1 MGRPDPSMFQS
12 KQIDI
17 QMPMPW
23 PYAIAFFIVLVG
35 YLAFLALIVP
45 THISSYFLDDY
56 IYPGDDDIEFFLGAQ
71 VALFIAMLAIGQ
83 KADTTIRENIR
94 KIREESP
101 PRDAR
106 IRLDAGGV
114 ELESFWRGAT
124 VERPTSDDLGWV
136 FEPPGPESWENA
148 NSLFT
153 PDPDGIIQEHP
164 SVVGTPTPPD
174 FTTNGIL
181 VIMSTLPLMGVA
193 MTIPPLLAIDFE
205 TAFIFTPIL
214 FVVFTVVSLVVGK
227 RSRAAIEVPTQKVR
241 SIAIGDAEVIGQVRP
256 ITQPPTVVVDNDPS
270 KTAED
275 LVVWNWLYDVYIEET
290 YTNSKGERETRR
302 YWREIDSESGD
313 ETFVTHDGTG
323 GMIVEPRSFSRKGL
337 GQPIITWSCSN
348 SSYGQLR
355 KINLWRAVRTYG
367 SGRVL
372 EHRWR
377 LWGLSI
383 GDPCMIH
390 GSATT
395 LQLEATKKYG
405 ITKKDPP
412 NSRIALLGKDSEA
425 MKTKIW
431 RGSELTNVALAESAF
446 ETTVIPVIMTLFAT
460 TASIICYLAL

>member
-1 MGRPDPSMFQS
+1 MFQS

-56 IYPGDDDIEFFLGAQ
+56 IYPGHDDIEFFLGAQ

-124 VERPTSDDLGWV
+124 VDRPSTDDLGWV
-136 FEPPGPESWENA
+136 FEPPGPESWEGVD
-148 NSLFT
+148 SLFT

-205 TAFIFTPIL
+205 TAFIFMPVL
-214 FVVFTVVSLVVGK
+214 FAIFTVVSLVVGK

-275 LVVWNWLYDVYIEET
+275 LVVWNWLYDVEIEET
-290 YTNSKGERETRR
+290 YTNSEGERETRR
-302 YWREIDSESGD
+302 YWRDIDSESGD

-337 GQPIITWSCSN
+337 GQPIITWSCSH
-348 SSYGQLR
+348 SRYRQLR
-355 KINLWRAVRTYG
+355 KINLWKVEISYG

-372 EHRWR
+372 KHRWR

-395 LQLEATKKYG
+395 LQLEATEKYG

-412 NSRIALLGKDSEA
+412 NSRIALLGQDSEA

-431 RGSELTNVALAESAF
+431 RGTELTNVALAESAF
-446 ETTVIPVIMTLFAT
+446 ETAVIPVIMTLFAT

>member
-1 MGRPDPSMFQS
+1 M
-12 KQIDI
+12 
-17 QMPMPW
+17 
-23 PYAIAFFIVLVG
+23 
-35 YLAFLALIVP
+35 
-45 THISSYFLDDY
+45 
-56 IYPGDDDIEFFLGAQ
+56 
-71 VALFIAMLAIGQ
+71 
-83 KADTTIRENIR
+83 
-94 KIREESP
+94 
-101 PRDAR
+101 
-106 IRLDAGGV
+106 
-114 ELESFWRGAT
+114 
-124 VERPTSDDLGWV
+124 

-205 TAFIFTPIL
+205 TAFIFMPVL
-214 FVVFTVVSLVVGK
+214 FAIFTVVSLVVGK

-275 LVVWNWLYDVYIEET
+275 LVVWNWLYDVEIEET
-290 YTNSKGERETRR
+290 YINSKGERETRR

-337 GQPIITWSCSN
+337 GQPIITWSCSH
-348 SSYGQLR
+348 SSYSQLR

-372 EHRWR
+372 QHRWR

-395 LQLEATKKYG
+395 LQLEATEKYG

-412 NSRIALLGKDSEA
+412 NSRIALLGQDSEA

-431 RGSELTNVALAESAF
+431 RGTELTNVALAESAF
-446 ETTVIPVIMTLFAT
+446 ETAVIPVIMTLFAT

>member
-1 MGRPDPSMFQS
+1 MGNPDPTMFQS

-56 IYPGDDDIEFFLGAQ
+56 IYPGDDDIGFFLGAQ

-106 IRLDAGGV
+106 VRLDAGGI

-124 VERPTSDDLGWV
+124 VRRPTSDDLGWV

-181 VIMSTLPLMGVA
+181 VIMSTLPLMGIA
-193 MTIPPLLAIDFE
+193 MSIPPLLAIDFE
-205 TAFIFTPIL
+205 TAFIFMPIL
-214 FVVFTVVSLVVGK
+214 FAIFTVVSLVVGK

-275 LVVWNWLYDVYIEET
+275 LVVWNWLYDVLIEET
-290 YTNSKGERETRR
+290 YTNSKGERETRE

-323 GMIVEPRSFSRKGL
+323 GMIVEPSSFSRKKL
-337 GQPIITWSCSN
+337 GQPIITWSCSH

-355 KINLWRAVRTYG
+355 KINLWRAIRTYG

-395 LQLEATKKYG
+395 LQLESTEKYG

-412 NSRIALLGKDSEA
+412 NSRIALFGKDSEA

-431 RGSELTNVALAESAF
+431 RGSELTNIALSESAF

-460 TASIICYLAL
+460 TASIICYLVL

>member
-56 IYPGDDDIEFFLGAQ
+56 IYPGHDDIEFFLGAQ

-94 KIREESP
+94 KIRDESP

-124 VERPTSDDLGWV
+124 VDRPSTDDLGWV
-136 FEPPGPESWENA
+136 FEPPGPESWEGVD
-148 NSLFT
+148 SLFT

-205 TAFIFTPIL
+205 TAFIFMPVL
-214 FVVFTVVSLVVGK
+214 FAIFTVVSLVVGK

-275 LVVWNWLYDVYIEET
+275 LVVWNWLYDVEIEET
-290 YTNSKGERETRR
+290 YTNSEGERETRR
-302 YWREIDSESGD
+302 YWRDIDSESGD

-337 GQPIITWSCSN
+337 GQPIITWSCSH
-348 SSYGQLR
+348 SSYRQLR
-355 KINLWRAVRTYG
+355 KINLWKVEISYG

-372 EHRWR
+372 KHRWR

-395 LQLEATKKYG
+395 LQLEAMEKYG

-412 NSRIALLGKDSEA
+412 NSRIALLGQDSEA

-431 RGSELTNVALAESAF
+431 RGTELTNVALAESAF
-446 ETTVIPVIMTLFAT
+446 ETAVIPVIMTLFAT

>member
-17 QMPMPW
+17 QVPMPW
-23 PYAIAFFIVLVG
+23 PYAIAFFIVVVV
-35 YLAFLALIVP
+35 YLAFLALVVP
-45 THISSYFLDDY
+45 THITSYFLGDY
-56 IYPGDDDIEFFLGAQ
+56 TYPSGDDMEFFFGSQ

-124 VERPTSDDLGWV
+124 VRRPTSDDLGWV
-136 FEPPGPESWENA
+136 FEPPGPESWENVD
-148 NSLFT
+148 SLFT
-153 PDPDGIIQEHP
+153 ADPDGIIQEHP

-193 MTIPPLLAIDFE
+193 MTIPPLLALDSGS
-205 TAFIFTPIL
+205 AFIIMPIL
-214 FVVFTVVSLVVGK
+214 FAIFTAVSLVTGK

-256 ITQPPTVVVDNDPS
+256 LSQPPTVVVDNDPS

-290 YTNSKGERETRR
+290 YINSDGERETRR
-302 YWREIDSESGD
+302 YWRDIDSESGD

-323 GMIVEPRSFSRKGL
+323 GMIVEPGSFSRKKL
-337 GQPIITWSCSN
+337 GQPIITWSCSH
-348 SSYGQLR
+348 SSYAQLR

-367 SGRVL
+367 SGRVI

-395 LQLEATKKYG
+395 LQLEATEKYG

-412 NSRIALLGKDSEA
+412 NSRIALLGTDSEA
-425 MKTKIW
+425 MKTTIW
-431 RGSELTNVALAESAF
+431 RGTELTNVALAESAF
-446 ETTVIPVIMTLFAT
+446 ETAVIPVIMTLFAT

>member
-1 MGRPDPSMFQS
+1 MGRPDPTMFQS

-17 QMPMPW
+17 QIPMPW
-23 PYAIAFFIVLVG
+23 PYAIAFFIVSAG

-45 THISSYFLDDY
+45 IHISSYFLEDY
-56 IYPGDDDIEFFLGAQ
+56 TYPDADGLEFFLGSQ
-71 VALFIAMLAIGQ
+71 VALFIALLAIGQ

-106 IRLDAGGV
+106 VRLDAGGV

-124 VERPTSDDLGWV
+124 VRRPTSDDLGWV
-136 FEPPGPESWENA
+136 FEPPGPESWKNA
-148 NSLFT
+148 DSLFT

-395 LQLEATKKYG
+395 LQLEATEKYG

>member
-17 QMPMPW
+17 QIPMPW
-23 PYAIAFFIVLVG
+23 PYAIAFFIVILG
-35 YLAFLALIVP
+35 YLAFLAFILPI
-45 THISSYFLDDY
+45 HMSSYFLDDY
-56 IYPGDDDIEFFLGAQ
+56 LYPNADDLEFFLGSQ
-71 VALFIAMLAIGQ
+71 VVLFIAMLAIGQ

-94 KIREESP
+94 KIREEAP

-124 VERPTSDDLGWV
+124 VHRPSTDDLGWV
-136 FEPPGPESWENA
+136 FEPPGPESWEGVD
-148 NSLFT
+148 SLFT

-181 VIMSTLPLMGVA
+181 VIMASLPLMGVS
-193 MTIPPLLAIDFE
+193 MTIPVLFAMELN
-205 TAFIFTPIL
+205 TAFIFMPIL
-214 FVVFTVVSLVVGK
+214 FAIFAAVSLVIGK

-256 ITQPPTVVVDNDPS
+256 LRQPPTVVVDNDPS
-270 KTAED
+270 KTAEG
-275 LVVWNWLYDVYIEET
+275 LVVWNWLYDVHIEET

-313 ETFVTHDGTG
+313 ESFITHDGTG
-323 GMIVEPRSFSRKGL
+323 GMVVEPESFSRKEL
-337 GQPIITWSCSN
+337 GQPIITWSCSHA
-348 SSYGQLR
+348 SYRQLR
-355 KINLWRAVRTYG
+355 EINLWRAVRTYG

-377 LWGLSI
+377 LWGLSV
-383 GDPCMIH
+383 GDPCMVH

-395 LQLEATKKYG
+395 LTEKAAKNYG
-405 ITKKDPP
+405 VAKKDPP
-412 NSRIALLGKDSEA
+412 NSRMALLGTDSEA

-446 ETTVIPVIMTLFAT
+446 ETTVIPVIMMLFAT